1 MTHPFRFGLQSYS
14 SESPEAWR
22 EMAKKA
28 ESLGFSSFH
37 LADHYIGEGPALQA
51 ANHPEQNL
59 AAIPAMMV
67 AAEATDS
74 IRIGCRVLCCD
85 YHQPVVLAKEVATID
100 WFSGGRLELG
110 LGAGWVQSEYEAMG
124 IPMLSPGRRID
135 RMVETLDLIRQHYGA
150 EQIEIQGDHVQAS
163 GFNGIPT
170 TGTVPPVMIGGGS
183 KRVLGIAG
191 READIVSINFNNS
204 AGKIGA
210 EGVGS
215 GTNAGT
221 LQKIQ
226 WIKDGAGGRFQDLEI
241 EIAAYFTVVT
251 DHVDAVCGEFAKLFD
266 LSADEIQNH
275 PHCLIGPVDHIIESI
290 RQRREEYGINYITF
304 GGAVM
309 DDVAPVVE
317 ALAGS

>member
-150 EQIEIQGDHVQAS
+150 GQIEIQGDHVQAS
-163 GFNGIPT
+163 GFNGVPT
-170 TGTVPPVMIGGGS
+170 TGAVPPVMIGGGS

-204 AGKIGA
+204 AGKIGP

-226 WIKDGAGGRFQDLEI
+226 WIKDGAGERFQDLEI

-251 DHVDAVCGEFAKLFD
+251 DHVDAVCGEFAKLFG

-275 PHCLIGPVDHIIESI
+275 PHCLIGPVDHIIDSI
-290 RQRREEYGINYITF
+290 RQRREEYGINYVTF